1 MYRIFLVE
9 DDETIAKLV
18 RRHLEKWD
26 YDVHVVQKF
35 DAVMSE
41 FASFDPQLVLMDIGL
56 PFYNGY
62 HWCTEIRRVSKV
74 PVVFLSSAADNM
86 NIVMAVSMGADD
98 FIAKPFDLDVLT
110 VKIQAIIRR
119 CYDFGA
125 NNSVLEHNGA
135 MLNIS
140 DATITY
146 DDKRLELTKNEL
158 KILQTLFDN
167 KERIVSRSLLMEKL
181 WESDAYVDE
190 NTLSVNVNRLRKKL
204 DSIGLESFIVTKK
217 GLGYRLGW
225 EVMAKIQNKPH
236 LTNFIKQNYI
246 WILMIVT
253 MSCIHLL
260 YMYLIGAR
268 KQDLVYAAVLDAILL
283 LITVLVGFFRYS
295 SKVKALSNALKR
307 PVEEQAQLPEAT
319 DDVEILYHG
328 LLENQSIARSESESS
343 AAIRQSQMRDYYSM
357 WVHQIKT
364 PISAMKLLLEA
375 EREELGQLI
384 CDDEQSQCQ
393 TADRTGGNIG
403 AAGLNAALKQ
413 QAVLTELSD
422 NMDSLE
428 DELFRIE
435 EYVSMALQYQRV
447 SSTENDFVLEKVSVD
462 GVIRDTIKKY
472 AKIMIRRH
480 IGINYSGTGQKV
492 YTDGKW
498 LAFMLEQILSNAI
511 KYTPHGVVT
520 IETAEEKD
528 RFFITIKDTGI
539 GIKAEDLPRV
549 FEKGY
554 TGYNGHADKKATGIG
569 LYLCRQMADKLGHT
583 IRMESEI
590 GKGTKVWIGFDLDY
604 ADVRD

>member
-1 MYRIFLVE
+1 
-9 DDETIAKLV
+9 
-18 RRHLEKWD
+18 
-26 YDVHVVQKF
+26 
-35 DAVMSE
+35 
-41 FASFDPQLVLMDIGL
+41 
-56 PFYNGY
+56 
-62 HWCTEIRRVSKV
+62 
-74 PVVFLSSAADNM
+74 
-86 NIVMAVSMGADD
+86 
-98 FIAKPFDLDVLT
+98 
-110 VKIQAIIRR
+110 
-119 CYDFGA
+119 
-125 NNSVLEHNGA
+125 
-135 MLNIS
+135 
-140 DATITY
+140 
-146 DDKRLELTKNEL
+146 
-158 KILQTLFDN
+158 
-167 KERIVSRSLLMEKL
+167 
-181 WESDAYVDE
+181 
-190 NTLSVNVNRLRKKL
+190 
-204 DSIGLESFIVTKK
+204 
-217 GLGYRLGW
+217 
-225 EVMAKIQNKPH
+225 MAKIQNKPH
-236 LTNFIKQNYI
+236 LTNFIKRNYI

-319 DDVEILYHG
+319 DDVEILYHR

-364 PISAMKLLLEA
+364 PISAMKLLLEV

-384 CDDEQSQCQ
+384 CDDEQSQY
-393 TADRTGGNIG
+393 
-403 AAGLNAALKQ
+403 L
-413 QAVLTELSD
+413 LSD
-422 NMDSLE
+422 NMDSFE

-480 IGINYSGTGQKV
+480 IGINYSGTGQDV

-511 KYTPHGVVT
+511 KYTPQGGVT
-520 IETAEEKD
+520 IETAEEKTG
-528 RFFITIKDTGI
+528 FFITIKDTGI

-604 ADVRD
+604 SDVRD

>member
-1 MYRIFLVE
+1 
-9 DDETIAKLV
+9 
-18 RRHLEKWD
+18 
-26 YDVHVVQKF
+26 
-35 DAVMSE
+35 
-41 FASFDPQLVLMDIGL
+41 
-56 PFYNGY
+56 
-62 HWCTEIRRVSKV
+62 
-74 PVVFLSSAADNM
+74 
-86 NIVMAVSMGADD
+86 
-98 FIAKPFDLDVLT
+98 
-110 VKIQAIIRR
+110 
-119 CYDFGA
+119 
-125 NNSVLEHNGA
+125 
-135 MLNIS
+135 
-140 DATITY
+140 
-146 DDKRLELTKNEL
+146 
-158 KILQTLFDN
+158 
-167 KERIVSRSLLMEKL
+167 
-181 WESDAYVDE
+181 
-190 NTLSVNVNRLRKKL
+190 
-204 DSIGLESFIVTKK
+204 
-217 GLGYRLGW
+217 
-225 EVMAKIQNKPH
+225 MAKIQNKPH

-319 DDVEILYHG
+319 DDVEMLYHG

-364 PISAMKLLLEA
+364 PISAMKLLLEGQSG
-375 EREELGQLI
+375 RSLGSLI
-384 CDDEQSQCQ
+384 CDDEQSQCHIG
-393 TADRTGGNIG
+393 DMTGGNIG
-403 AAGLNAALKQ
+403 AALKQ
-413 QAVLTELSD
+413 QAALTELSD
-422 NMDSLE
+422 NVASFE

-472 AKIMIRRH
+472 AKIMIRKH
-480 IGINYSGTGQKV
+480 IGIDYSGTGQEV

-590 GKGTKVWIGFDLDY
+590 GKGTKVWIGFELDY

>member
-1 MYRIFLVE
+1 
-9 DDETIAKLV
+9 
-18 RRHLEKWD
+18 
-26 YDVHVVQKF
+26 
-35 DAVMSE
+35 
-41 FASFDPQLVLMDIGL
+41 
-56 PFYNGY
+56 
-62 HWCTEIRRVSKV
+62 
-74 PVVFLSSAADNM
+74 
-86 NIVMAVSMGADD
+86 
-98 FIAKPFDLDVLT
+98 
-110 VKIQAIIRR
+110 
-119 CYDFGA
+119 
-125 NNSVLEHNGA
+125 
-135 MLNIS
+135 
-140 DATITY
+140 
-146 DDKRLELTKNEL
+146 
-158 KILQTLFDN
+158 
-167 KERIVSRSLLMEKL
+167 
-181 WESDAYVDE
+181 
-190 NTLSVNVNRLRKKL
+190 
-204 DSIGLESFIVTKK
+204 
-217 GLGYRLGW
+217 
-225 EVMAKIQNKPH
+225 MAKTQNKPH

-268 KQDLVYAAVLDAILL
+268 KQDLVYAAVLDAVLL

-307 PVEEQAQLPEAT
+307 PVGEQAQLPEAT
-319 DDVEILYHG
+319 GDVEILYHR

-384 CDDEQSQCQ
+384 CDDEQSQY
-393 TADRTGGNIG
+393 
-403 AAGLNAALKQ
+403 L
-413 QAVLTELSD
+413 LSD
-422 NMDSLE
+422 NMDSFE

-480 IGINYSGTGQKV
+480 IGINYSGTGQEV

-511 KYTPHGVVT
+511 KYTPQGFVT

-604 ADVRD
+604 SDVRD

>member
-1 MYRIFLVE
+1 
-9 DDETIAKLV
+9 
-18 RRHLEKWD
+18 
-26 YDVHVVQKF
+26 
-35 DAVMSE
+35 
-41 FASFDPQLVLMDIGL
+41 
-56 PFYNGY
+56 
-62 HWCTEIRRVSKV
+62 
-74 PVVFLSSAADNM
+74 
-86 NIVMAVSMGADD
+86 
-98 FIAKPFDLDVLT
+98 
-110 VKIQAIIRR
+110 
-119 CYDFGA
+119 
-125 NNSVLEHNGA
+125 
-135 MLNIS
+135 
-140 DATITY
+140 
-146 DDKRLELTKNEL
+146 
-158 KILQTLFDN
+158 
-167 KERIVSRSLLMEKL
+167 
-181 WESDAYVDE
+181 
-190 NTLSVNVNRLRKKL
+190 
-204 DSIGLESFIVTKK
+204 
-217 GLGYRLGW
+217 
-225 EVMAKIQNKPH
+225 
-236 LTNFIKQNYI
+236 
-246 WILMIVT
+246 MIVT

-307 PVEEQAQLPEAT
+307 PVEEQAKLPEAT
-319 DDVEILYHG
+319 DDVEMLYHR
-328 LLENQSIARSESESS
+328 LLENQSIARSEAESS

-357 WVHQIKT
+357 WVHQIKN

-375 EREELGQLI
+375 EREELGLLI
-384 CDDEQSQCQ
+384 CDEE
-393 TADRTGGNIG
+393 
-403 AAGLNAALKQ
+403 Q
-413 QAVLTELSD
+413 QASLKEVSD
-422 NMDSLE
+422 NVASFE

-480 IGINYSGTGQKV
+480 IGINYSGTGQEV

-511 KYTPHGVVT
+511 KYTPQGFVT

-604 ADVRD
+604 ADTRD

>member
-1 MYRIFLVE
+1 
-9 DDETIAKLV
+9 
-18 RRHLEKWD
+18 
-26 YDVHVVQKF
+26 
-35 DAVMSE
+35 
-41 FASFDPQLVLMDIGL
+41 
-56 PFYNGY
+56 
-62 HWCTEIRRVSKV
+62 
-74 PVVFLSSAADNM
+74 
-86 NIVMAVSMGADD
+86 
-98 FIAKPFDLDVLT
+98 
-110 VKIQAIIRR
+110 
-119 CYDFGA
+119 
-125 NNSVLEHNGA
+125 
-135 MLNIS
+135 
-140 DATITY
+140 
-146 DDKRLELTKNEL
+146 
-158 KILQTLFDN
+158 
-167 KERIVSRSLLMEKL
+167 
-181 WESDAYVDE
+181 
-190 NTLSVNVNRLRKKL
+190 
-204 DSIGLESFIVTKK
+204 
-217 GLGYRLGW
+217 
-225 EVMAKIQNKPH
+225 
-236 LTNFIKQNYI
+236 
-246 WILMIVT
+246 MIVT

-319 DDVEILYHG
+319 DDVEILYHR

-384 CDDEQSQCQ
+384 CDDEQSQY
-393 TADRTGGNIG
+393 
-403 AAGLNAALKQ
+403 L
-413 QAVLTELSD
+413 LSD
-422 NMDSLE
+422 NMDSFE

-480 IGINYSGTGQKV
+480 IGINYSGTGQEV

-511 KYTPHGVVT
+511 KYTPQGFVT

-590 GKGTKVWIGFDLDY
+590 GKGTKVWIGFELDY

>member
-1 MYRIFLVE
+1 
-9 DDETIAKLV
+9 
-18 RRHLEKWD
+18 
-26 YDVHVVQKF
+26 
-35 DAVMSE
+35 
-41 FASFDPQLVLMDIGL
+41 
-56 PFYNGY
+56 
-62 HWCTEIRRVSKV
+62 
-74 PVVFLSSAADNM
+74 
-86 NIVMAVSMGADD
+86 
-98 FIAKPFDLDVLT
+98 
-110 VKIQAIIRR
+110 
-119 CYDFGA
+119 
-125 NNSVLEHNGA
+125 
-135 MLNIS
+135 
-140 DATITY
+140 
-146 DDKRLELTKNEL
+146 
-158 KILQTLFDN
+158 
-167 KERIVSRSLLMEKL
+167 
-181 WESDAYVDE
+181 
-190 NTLSVNVNRLRKKL
+190 
-204 DSIGLESFIVTKK
+204 
-217 GLGYRLGW
+217 
-225 EVMAKIQNKPH
+225 MAKIQNKPY

-268 KQDLVYAAVLDAILL
+268 KQDVVYAAVLDAILL

-319 DDVEILYHG
+319 DDVEMLYQR

-364 PISAMKLLLEA
+364 PISAMKLLLEV

-384 CDDEQSQCQ
+384 CDDEQSQY
-393 TADRTGGNIG
+393 
-403 AAGLNAALKQ
+403 L
-413 QAVLTELSD
+413 LSD
-422 NMDSLE
+422 NMDSFE

-480 IGINYSGTGQKV
+480 IGINYSGTGQEV

-511 KYTPHGVVT
+511 KYTPQGVVT

-604 ADVRD
+604 SDVRD

>member
-1 MYRIFLVE
+1 
-9 DDETIAKLV
+9 
-18 RRHLEKWD
+18 
-26 YDVHVVQKF
+26 
-35 DAVMSE
+35 
-41 FASFDPQLVLMDIGL
+41 
-56 PFYNGY
+56 
-62 HWCTEIRRVSKV
+62 
-74 PVVFLSSAADNM
+74 
-86 NIVMAVSMGADD
+86 
-98 FIAKPFDLDVLT
+98 
-110 VKIQAIIRR
+110 
-119 CYDFGA
+119 
-125 NNSVLEHNGA
+125 
-135 MLNIS
+135 
-140 DATITY
+140 
-146 DDKRLELTKNEL
+146 
-158 KILQTLFDN
+158 
-167 KERIVSRSLLMEKL
+167 
-181 WESDAYVDE
+181 
-190 NTLSVNVNRLRKKL
+190 
-204 DSIGLESFIVTKK
+204 
-217 GLGYRLGW
+217 
-225 EVMAKIQNKPH
+225 
-236 LTNFIKQNYI
+236 
-246 WILMIVT
+246 MIVT

-319 DDVEILYHG
+319 DDVEILYHR

-375 EREELGQLI
+375 EREELGLLI
-384 CDDEQSQCQ
+384 CDEE
-393 TADRTGGNIG
+393 
-403 AAGLNAALKQ
+403 Q
-413 QAVLTELSD
+413 QASLKELSD
-422 NMDSLE
+422 NVASFE

-447 SSTENDFVLEKVSVD
+447 SSIENDFVLEKVSVD

-480 IGINYSGTGQKV
+480 IGINYSGTGQVV

-511 KYTPHGVVT
+511 KYTPQGVVT

-604 ADVRD
+604 ADTRD

>member
-1 MYRIFLVE
+1 
-9 DDETIAKLV
+9 
-18 RRHLEKWD
+18 
-26 YDVHVVQKF
+26 
-35 DAVMSE
+35 
-41 FASFDPQLVLMDIGL
+41 
-56 PFYNGY
+56 
-62 HWCTEIRRVSKV
+62 
-74 PVVFLSSAADNM
+74 
-86 NIVMAVSMGADD
+86 
-98 FIAKPFDLDVLT
+98 
-110 VKIQAIIRR
+110 
-119 CYDFGA
+119 
-125 NNSVLEHNGA
+125 
-135 MLNIS
+135 
-140 DATITY
+140 
-146 DDKRLELTKNEL
+146 
-158 KILQTLFDN
+158 
-167 KERIVSRSLLMEKL
+167 
-181 WESDAYVDE
+181 
-190 NTLSVNVNRLRKKL
+190 
-204 DSIGLESFIVTKK
+204 
-217 GLGYRLGW
+217 
-225 EVMAKIQNKPH
+225 MAKTQNKPH

-307 PVEEQAQLPEAT
+307 PVEEQAKLLEAT
-319 DDVEILYHG
+319 DDVEILYHR

-364 PISAMKLLLEA
+364 PISAMKLLLEV
-375 EREELGQLI
+375 EREELGQII
-384 CDDEQSQCQ
+384 CDDEQSQY
-393 TADRTGGNIG
+393 
-403 AAGLNAALKQ
+403 L
-413 QAVLTELSD
+413 LSD
-422 NMDSLE
+422 NMDSFE

-480 IGINYSGTGQKV
+480 IGINYSGTGQEV

-511 KYTPHGVVT
+511 KYTPQGFVT

-604 ADVRD
+604 ADTRD

>member
-1 MYRIFLVE
+1 
-9 DDETIAKLV
+9 
-18 RRHLEKWD
+18 
-26 YDVHVVQKF
+26 
-35 DAVMSE
+35 
-41 FASFDPQLVLMDIGL
+41 
-56 PFYNGY
+56 
-62 HWCTEIRRVSKV
+62 
-74 PVVFLSSAADNM
+74 
-86 NIVMAVSMGADD
+86 
-98 FIAKPFDLDVLT
+98 
-110 VKIQAIIRR
+110 
-119 CYDFGA
+119 
-125 NNSVLEHNGA
+125 
-135 MLNIS
+135 
-140 DATITY
+140 
-146 DDKRLELTKNEL
+146 
-158 KILQTLFDN
+158 
-167 KERIVSRSLLMEKL
+167 
-181 WESDAYVDE
+181 
-190 NTLSVNVNRLRKKL
+190 
-204 DSIGLESFIVTKK
+204 
-217 GLGYRLGW
+217 
-225 EVMAKIQNKPH
+225 
-236 LTNFIKQNYI
+236 
-246 WILMIVT
+246 MIVT

-268 KQDLVYAAVLDAILL
+268 KQDVVYAAVLDAILL

-307 PVEEQAQLPEAT
+307 PLEEQAQLPEAT
-319 DDVEILYHG
+319 DDVEILYHR

-384 CDDEQSQCQ
+384 CDDEQSQY
-393 TADRTGGNIG
+393 
-403 AAGLNAALKQ
+403 L
-413 QAVLTELSD
+413 LSD
-422 NMDSLE
+422 NMDSFE

-480 IGINYSGTGQKV
+480 IGINYSGTGQEI

-511 KYTPHGVVT
+511 KYTPQGVVT

>member
-1 MYRIFLVE
+1 
-9 DDETIAKLV
+9 
-18 RRHLEKWD
+18 
-26 YDVHVVQKF
+26 
-35 DAVMSE
+35 
-41 FASFDPQLVLMDIGL
+41 
-56 PFYNGY
+56 
-62 HWCTEIRRVSKV
+62 
-74 PVVFLSSAADNM
+74 
-86 NIVMAVSMGADD
+86 
-98 FIAKPFDLDVLT
+98 
-110 VKIQAIIRR
+110 
-119 CYDFGA
+119 
-125 NNSVLEHNGA
+125 
-135 MLNIS
+135 
-140 DATITY
+140 
-146 DDKRLELTKNEL
+146 
-158 KILQTLFDN
+158 
-167 KERIVSRSLLMEKL
+167 
-181 WESDAYVDE
+181 
-190 NTLSVNVNRLRKKL
+190 
-204 DSIGLESFIVTKK
+204 
-217 GLGYRLGW
+217 
-225 EVMAKIQNKPH
+225 
-236 LTNFIKQNYI
+236 
-246 WILMIVT
+246 MIVT

-268 KQDLVYAAVLDAILL
+268 KQDVVYAAVLDAILL

-295 SKVKALSNALKR
+295 SKVKALSNALER

-319 DDVEILYHG
+319 DDVEILYQR

-375 EREELGQLI
+375 EREELGLLI
-384 CDDEQSQCQ
+384 CDEE
-393 TADRTGGNIG
+393 
-403 AAGLNAALKQ
+403 Q
-413 QAVLTELSD
+413 QASLKELSD
-422 NMDSLE
+422 NVASFE

-462 GVIRDTIKKY
+462 GVIRDAIKKY

-480 IGINYSGTGQKV
+480 IGINYSGTGQEV

-511 KYTPHGVVT
+511 KYTPQGFVT

-604 ADVRD
+604 ADTRD

>member
-1 MYRIFLVE
+1 
-9 DDETIAKLV
+9 
-18 RRHLEKWD
+18 
-26 YDVHVVQKF
+26 
-35 DAVMSE
+35 
-41 FASFDPQLVLMDIGL
+41 
-56 PFYNGY
+56 
-62 HWCTEIRRVSKV
+62 
-74 PVVFLSSAADNM
+74 
-86 NIVMAVSMGADD
+86 
-98 FIAKPFDLDVLT
+98 
-110 VKIQAIIRR
+110 
-119 CYDFGA
+119 
-125 NNSVLEHNGA
+125 
-135 MLNIS
+135 
-140 DATITY
+140 
-146 DDKRLELTKNEL
+146 
-158 KILQTLFDN
+158 
-167 KERIVSRSLLMEKL
+167 
-181 WESDAYVDE
+181 
-190 NTLSVNVNRLRKKL
+190 
-204 DSIGLESFIVTKK
+204 
-217 GLGYRLGW
+217 
-225 EVMAKIQNKPH
+225 MAKIQNKPH

-295 SKVKALSNALKR
+295 SKVKALSNALNR

-319 DDVEILYHG
+319 DDVEILYHR

-384 CDDEQSQCQ
+384 CDDEQSQCHIGNM
-393 TADRTGGNIG
+393 TGGNIG

-422 NMDSLE
+422 NMDSFE

-480 IGINYSGTGQKV
+480 IGINYSGTGQVV

-511 KYTPHGVVT
+511 KYTPKGSKICIRGMKCNGKAQICV
-520 IETAEEKD
+520 ED
-528 RFFITIKDTGI
+528 NGPGI
-539 GIKAEDLPRV
+539 ADEMKPYI
-549 FEKGY
+549 FEMFY
-554 TGYNGHADKKATGIG
+554 TGKSTIADSQRSLG
-569 LYLCRQMADKLGHT
+569 LGLSLCQSIIEAHDGRLLLTDNTPRGCIFTFTLPL
-583 IRMESEI
+583 SEV
-590 GKGTKVWIGFDLDY
+590 TLNE
-604 ADVRD
+604 

>member
-1 MYRIFLVE
+1 
-9 DDETIAKLV
+9 
-18 RRHLEKWD
+18 
-26 YDVHVVQKF
+26 
-35 DAVMSE
+35 
-41 FASFDPQLVLMDIGL
+41 
-56 PFYNGY
+56 
-62 HWCTEIRRVSKV
+62 
-74 PVVFLSSAADNM
+74 
-86 NIVMAVSMGADD
+86 
-98 FIAKPFDLDVLT
+98 
-110 VKIQAIIRR
+110 
-119 CYDFGA
+119 
-125 NNSVLEHNGA
+125 
-135 MLNIS
+135 
-140 DATITY
+140 
-146 DDKRLELTKNEL
+146 
-158 KILQTLFDN
+158 
-167 KERIVSRSLLMEKL
+167 
-181 WESDAYVDE
+181 
-190 NTLSVNVNRLRKKL
+190 
-204 DSIGLESFIVTKK
+204 
-217 GLGYRLGW
+217 
-225 EVMAKIQNKPH
+225 MAKTQNKPY

-295 SKVKALSNALKR
+295 SKVKALSNALKL

-319 DDVEILYHG
+319 DDVEILYHR

-364 PISAMKLLLEA
+364 PISAMKLLLEV

-384 CDDEQSQCQ
+384 CDDEQSQY
-393 TADRTGGNIG
+393 
-403 AAGLNAALKQ
+403 L
-413 QAVLTELSD
+413 LSD
-422 NMDSLE
+422 NMDSFE

-480 IGINYSGTGQKV
+480 IGINYSGTGQEV

-511 KYTPHGVVT
+511 KYTPQGFVT

-604 ADVRD
+604 ADTRD

>member
-1 MYRIFLVE
+1 
-9 DDETIAKLV
+9 
-18 RRHLEKWD
+18 
-26 YDVHVVQKF
+26 
-35 DAVMSE
+35 
-41 FASFDPQLVLMDIGL
+41 
-56 PFYNGY
+56 
-62 HWCTEIRRVSKV
+62 
-74 PVVFLSSAADNM
+74 
-86 NIVMAVSMGADD
+86 
-98 FIAKPFDLDVLT
+98 
-110 VKIQAIIRR
+110 
-119 CYDFGA
+119 
-125 NNSVLEHNGA
+125 
-135 MLNIS
+135 
-140 DATITY
+140 
-146 DDKRLELTKNEL
+146 
-158 KILQTLFDN
+158 
-167 KERIVSRSLLMEKL
+167 
-181 WESDAYVDE
+181 
-190 NTLSVNVNRLRKKL
+190 
-204 DSIGLESFIVTKK
+204 
-217 GLGYRLGW
+217 
-225 EVMAKIQNKPH
+225 MAKTQNKPH

-268 KQDLVYAAVLDAILL
+268 KQDVVYAAVLDAILL

-295 SKVKALSNALKR
+295 SKVKALSNALER

-319 DDVEILYHG
+319 DDVEILYQR

-375 EREELGQLI
+375 ERDELGLFI
-384 CDDEQSQCQ
+384 CDEE
-393 TADRTGGNIG
+393 
-403 AAGLNAALKQ
+403 Q
-413 QAVLTELSD
+413 QASLKELSD
-422 NMDSLE
+422 NVASFE

>member
-1 MYRIFLVE
+1 
-9 DDETIAKLV
+9 
-18 RRHLEKWD
+18 
-26 YDVHVVQKF
+26 
-35 DAVMSE
+35 
-41 FASFDPQLVLMDIGL
+41 
-56 PFYNGY
+56 
-62 HWCTEIRRVSKV
+62 
-74 PVVFLSSAADNM
+74 
-86 NIVMAVSMGADD
+86 
-98 FIAKPFDLDVLT
+98 
-110 VKIQAIIRR
+110 
-119 CYDFGA
+119 
-125 NNSVLEHNGA
+125 
-135 MLNIS
+135 
-140 DATITY
+140 
-146 DDKRLELTKNEL
+146 
-158 KILQTLFDN
+158 
-167 KERIVSRSLLMEKL
+167 
-181 WESDAYVDE
+181 
-190 NTLSVNVNRLRKKL
+190 
-204 DSIGLESFIVTKK
+204 
-217 GLGYRLGW
+217 
-225 EVMAKIQNKPH
+225 
-236 LTNFIKQNYI
+236 
-246 WILMIVT
+246 MIVT

-319 DDVEILYHG
+319 DDVEILYHR

-375 EREELGQLI
+375 EREDLGQLI
-384 CDDEQSQCQ
+384 CDDEQSQC
-393 TADRTGGNIG
+393 
-403 AAGLNAALKQ
+403 L
-413 QAVLTELSD
+413 LSD
-422 NMDSLE
+422 NMDSFE

-480 IGINYSGTGQKV
+480 IGMNYSGTVQEV

-498 LAFMLEQILSNAI
+498 LAFILEQLLSNAI
-511 KYTPHGVVT
+511 KYTPQGFVK

>member
-1 MYRIFLVE
+1 
-9 DDETIAKLV
+9 
-18 RRHLEKWD
+18 
-26 YDVHVVQKF
+26 
-35 DAVMSE
+35 
-41 FASFDPQLVLMDIGL
+41 
-56 PFYNGY
+56 
-62 HWCTEIRRVSKV
+62 
-74 PVVFLSSAADNM
+74 
-86 NIVMAVSMGADD
+86 
-98 FIAKPFDLDVLT
+98 
-110 VKIQAIIRR
+110 
-119 CYDFGA
+119 
-125 NNSVLEHNGA
+125 
-135 MLNIS
+135 
-140 DATITY
+140 
-146 DDKRLELTKNEL
+146 
-158 KILQTLFDN
+158 
-167 KERIVSRSLLMEKL
+167 
-181 WESDAYVDE
+181 
-190 NTLSVNVNRLRKKL
+190 
-204 DSIGLESFIVTKK
+204 
-217 GLGYRLGW
+217 
-225 EVMAKIQNKPH
+225 MAKIQNKPH

-319 DDVEILYHG
+319 DDVEILYHR

-357 WVHQIKT
+357 WVHQIKN
-364 PISAMKLLLEA
+364 PISAMKLLLDA
-375 EREELGQLI
+375 EREELGLLI
-384 CDDEQSQCQ
+384 CDEE
-393 TADRTGGNIG
+393 
-403 AAGLNAALKQ
+403 Q
-413 QAVLTELSD
+413 QASLKEVSD
-422 NMDSLE
+422 NVASFE

-480 IGINYSGTGQKV
+480 IGINYSGTGQEV

-511 KYTPHGVVT
+511 KYTPQGFVT

-604 ADVRD
+604 ADTRD

>member
-1 MYRIFLVE
+1 
-9 DDETIAKLV
+9 
-18 RRHLEKWD
+18 
-26 YDVHVVQKF
+26 
-35 DAVMSE
+35 
-41 FASFDPQLVLMDIGL
+41 
-56 PFYNGY
+56 
-62 HWCTEIRRVSKV
+62 
-74 PVVFLSSAADNM
+74 
-86 NIVMAVSMGADD
+86 
-98 FIAKPFDLDVLT
+98 
-110 VKIQAIIRR
+110 
-119 CYDFGA
+119 
-125 NNSVLEHNGA
+125 
-135 MLNIS
+135 
-140 DATITY
+140 
-146 DDKRLELTKNEL
+146 
-158 KILQTLFDN
+158 
-167 KERIVSRSLLMEKL
+167 
-181 WESDAYVDE
+181 
-190 NTLSVNVNRLRKKL
+190 
-204 DSIGLESFIVTKK
+204 
-217 GLGYRLGW
+217 
-225 EVMAKIQNKPH
+225 
-236 LTNFIKQNYI
+236 
-246 WILMIVT
+246 MIVT

-268 KQDLVYAAVLDAILL
+268 KQDVVYAAVLDAILL
-283 LITVLVGFFRYS
+283 LIIVLVGFFRYS
-295 SKVKALSNALKR
+295 SKVKALSNALER

-319 DDVEILYHG
+319 DDVEMLYHR

-384 CDDEQSQCQ
+384 CDDEQSQY
-393 TADRTGGNIG
+393 
-403 AAGLNAALKQ
+403 L
-413 QAVLTELSD
+413 LSD
-422 NMDSLE
+422 NMDSFE

-480 IGINYSGTGQKV
+480 IGINYSGTGQEV

-498 LAFMLEQILSNAI
+498 LAFILEQILSNAI
-511 KYTPHGVVT
+511 KYTPQGFVT

-528 RFFITIKDTGI
+528 RFFITVKDTGI

-583 IRMESEI
+583 IRMESEL

-604 ADVRD
+604 ADTRD

>member
-1 MYRIFLVE
+1 
-9 DDETIAKLV
+9 
-18 RRHLEKWD
+18 
-26 YDVHVVQKF
+26 
-35 DAVMSE
+35 
-41 FASFDPQLVLMDIGL
+41 
-56 PFYNGY
+56 
-62 HWCTEIRRVSKV
+62 
-74 PVVFLSSAADNM
+74 
-86 NIVMAVSMGADD
+86 
-98 FIAKPFDLDVLT
+98 
-110 VKIQAIIRR
+110 
-119 CYDFGA
+119 
-125 NNSVLEHNGA
+125 
-135 MLNIS
+135 
-140 DATITY
+140 
-146 DDKRLELTKNEL
+146 
-158 KILQTLFDN
+158 
-167 KERIVSRSLLMEKL
+167 
-181 WESDAYVDE
+181 
-190 NTLSVNVNRLRKKL
+190 
-204 DSIGLESFIVTKK
+204 
-217 GLGYRLGW
+217 
-225 EVMAKIQNKPH
+225 
-236 LTNFIKQNYI
+236 
-246 WILMIVT
+246 MIVT

-268 KQDLVYAAVLDAILL
+268 KQDVVYAAVLDAMIII
-283 LITVLVGFFRYS
+283 ITVLAGFLGYS
-295 SKVKALSNALKR
+295 SKVKALSNALER

-319 DDVEILYHG
+319 DDVEMLYHR
-328 LLENQSIARSESESS
+328 LLENQSIARNESESS

-375 EREELGQLI
+375 EREELGQLM
-384 CDDEQSQCQ
+384 CDDEQSQC
-393 TADRTGGNIG
+393 
-403 AAGLNAALKQ
+403 L
-413 QAVLTELSD
+413 LSD
-422 NMDSLE
+422 NMNSFE

-480 IGINYSGTGQKV
+480 IGMNYSGTVQEV

-498 LAFMLEQILSNAI
+498 LAFILEQLLSNAI
-511 KYTPHGVVT
+511 KYTPQGVVT

-604 ADVRD
+604 ADTRD

>member
-1 MYRIFLVE
+1 
-9 DDETIAKLV
+9 
-18 RRHLEKWD
+18 
-26 YDVHVVQKF
+26 
-35 DAVMSE
+35 
-41 FASFDPQLVLMDIGL
+41 
-56 PFYNGY
+56 
-62 HWCTEIRRVSKV
+62 
-74 PVVFLSSAADNM
+74 
-86 NIVMAVSMGADD
+86 
-98 FIAKPFDLDVLT
+98 
-110 VKIQAIIRR
+110 
-119 CYDFGA
+119 
-125 NNSVLEHNGA
+125 
-135 MLNIS
+135 
-140 DATITY
+140 
-146 DDKRLELTKNEL
+146 
-158 KILQTLFDN
+158 
-167 KERIVSRSLLMEKL
+167 
-181 WESDAYVDE
+181 
-190 NTLSVNVNRLRKKL
+190 
-204 DSIGLESFIVTKK
+204 
-217 GLGYRLGW
+217 
-225 EVMAKIQNKPH
+225 
-236 LTNFIKQNYI
+236 
-246 WILMIVT
+246 MIVT

-268 KQDLVYAAVLDAILL
+268 KQDVVYAAVLDAMIII
-283 LITVLVGFFRYS
+283 ITVLAGFLGYS
-295 SKVKALSNALKR
+295 SKVKALSNALER
-307 PVEEQAQLPEAT
+307 PVEEQAQLPEAA
-319 DDVEILYHG
+319 DDVEILYHR

-375 EREELGQLI
+375 EREELGQLM
-384 CDDEQSQCQ
+384 CDDEQSQC
-393 TADRTGGNIG
+393 
-403 AAGLNAALKQ
+403 L
-413 QAVLTELSD
+413 LSD
-422 NMDSLE
+422 NMDSFE

-480 IGINYSGTGQKV
+480 IGMNYSGTAQEV

-511 KYTPHGVVT
+511 KYTPQGVVT
-520 IETAEEKD
+520 IETAEEKY

-604 ADVRD
+604 ADTRD

>member
-1 MYRIFLVE
+1 
-9 DDETIAKLV
+9 
-18 RRHLEKWD
+18 
-26 YDVHVVQKF
+26 
-35 DAVMSE
+35 
-41 FASFDPQLVLMDIGL
+41 
-56 PFYNGY
+56 
-62 HWCTEIRRVSKV
+62 
-74 PVVFLSSAADNM
+74 
-86 NIVMAVSMGADD
+86 
-98 FIAKPFDLDVLT
+98 
-110 VKIQAIIRR
+110 
-119 CYDFGA
+119 
-125 NNSVLEHNGA
+125 
-135 MLNIS
+135 
-140 DATITY
+140 
-146 DDKRLELTKNEL
+146 
-158 KILQTLFDN
+158 
-167 KERIVSRSLLMEKL
+167 
-181 WESDAYVDE
+181 
-190 NTLSVNVNRLRKKL
+190 
-204 DSIGLESFIVTKK
+204 
-217 GLGYRLGW
+217 
-225 EVMAKIQNKPH
+225 
-236 LTNFIKQNYI
+236 
-246 WILMIVT
+246 MIVT

-319 DDVEILYHG
+319 DDVEILYHR

-384 CDDEQSQCQ
+384 CDDEQSQY
-393 TADRTGGNIG
+393 
-403 AAGLNAALKQ
+403 L
-413 QAVLTELSD
+413 LSD
-422 NMDSLE
+422 NMDSFE

-480 IGINYSGTGQKV
+480 IGINYSGTGQEV

>member
-1 MYRIFLVE
+1 
-9 DDETIAKLV
+9 
-18 RRHLEKWD
+18 
-26 YDVHVVQKF
+26 
-35 DAVMSE
+35 
-41 FASFDPQLVLMDIGL
+41 
-56 PFYNGY
+56 
-62 HWCTEIRRVSKV
+62 
-74 PVVFLSSAADNM
+74 
-86 NIVMAVSMGADD
+86 
-98 FIAKPFDLDVLT
+98 
-110 VKIQAIIRR
+110 
-119 CYDFGA
+119 
-125 NNSVLEHNGA
+125 
-135 MLNIS
+135 
-140 DATITY
+140 
-146 DDKRLELTKNEL
+146 
-158 KILQTLFDN
+158 
-167 KERIVSRSLLMEKL
+167 
-181 WESDAYVDE
+181 
-190 NTLSVNVNRLRKKL
+190 
-204 DSIGLESFIVTKK
+204 
-217 GLGYRLGW
+217 
-225 EVMAKIQNKPH
+225 
-236 LTNFIKQNYI
+236 
-246 WILMIVT
+246 MIVT

-268 KQDLVYAAVLDAILL
+268 KQDVVYAAVLDAILL
-283 LITVLVGFFRYS
+283 LITALIGFFRYS

-319 DDVEILYHG
+319 DDVEILYHR

-343 AAIRQSQMRDYYSM
+343 AAIRQSRMRDYYSM

-375 EREELGQLI
+375 EREELGLLI
-384 CDDEQSQCQ
+384 CDEE
-393 TADRTGGNIG
+393 
-403 AAGLNAALKQ
+403 Q
-413 QAVLTELSD
+413 QASLKELSD
-422 NMDSLE
+422 NVASFE

-447 SSTENDFVLEKVSVD
+447 SNTENDFVLEKVSVD

-480 IGINYSGTGQKV
+480 IGINYSGTGQVV

-511 KYTPHGVVT
+511 KYTPQGFVT

-604 ADVRD
+604 SDVRD

>member
-1 MYRIFLVE
+1 
-9 DDETIAKLV
+9 
-18 RRHLEKWD
+18 
-26 YDVHVVQKF
+26 
-35 DAVMSE
+35 
-41 FASFDPQLVLMDIGL
+41 
-56 PFYNGY
+56 
-62 HWCTEIRRVSKV
+62 
-74 PVVFLSSAADNM
+74 
-86 NIVMAVSMGADD
+86 
-98 FIAKPFDLDVLT
+98 
-110 VKIQAIIRR
+110 
-119 CYDFGA
+119 
-125 NNSVLEHNGA
+125 
-135 MLNIS
+135 
-140 DATITY
+140 
-146 DDKRLELTKNEL
+146 
-158 KILQTLFDN
+158 
-167 KERIVSRSLLMEKL
+167 
-181 WESDAYVDE
+181 
-190 NTLSVNVNRLRKKL
+190 
-204 DSIGLESFIVTKK
+204 
-217 GLGYRLGW
+217 
-225 EVMAKIQNKPH
+225 
-236 LTNFIKQNYI
+236 
-246 WILMIVT
+246 MIVT

-283 LITVLVGFFRYS
+283 LITALIGFFRYS

-307 PVEEQAQLPEAT
+307 PVEEQAKLPEAT
-319 DDVEILYHG
+319 DDVEMLYHR
-328 LLENQSIARSESESS
+328 LLENQSIARSEAESS

-384 CDDEQSQCQ
+384 CDDEQSQY
-393 TADRTGGNIG
+393 
-403 AAGLNAALKQ
+403 L
-413 QAVLTELSD
+413 LSD
-422 NMDSLE
+422 NMDSFE

-480 IGINYSGTGQKV
+480 IGINYSGTGQEV

-511 KYTPHGVVT
+511 KYTPQGVVT

-604 ADVRD
+604 ADTRD

>member
-1 MYRIFLVE
+1 
-9 DDETIAKLV
+9 
-18 RRHLEKWD
+18 
-26 YDVHVVQKF
+26 
-35 DAVMSE
+35 
-41 FASFDPQLVLMDIGL
+41 
-56 PFYNGY
+56 
-62 HWCTEIRRVSKV
+62 
-74 PVVFLSSAADNM
+74 
-86 NIVMAVSMGADD
+86 
-98 FIAKPFDLDVLT
+98 
-110 VKIQAIIRR
+110 
-119 CYDFGA
+119 
-125 NNSVLEHNGA
+125 
-135 MLNIS
+135 
-140 DATITY
+140 
-146 DDKRLELTKNEL
+146 
-158 KILQTLFDN
+158 
-167 KERIVSRSLLMEKL
+167 
-181 WESDAYVDE
+181 
-190 NTLSVNVNRLRKKL
+190 
-204 DSIGLESFIVTKK
+204 
-217 GLGYRLGW
+217 
-225 EVMAKIQNKPH
+225 MAKTQNKPH

-246 WILMIVT
+246 WILMIIT

-268 KQDLVYAAVLDAILL
+268 KQDVVYAAVLDAILL

-319 DDVEILYHG
+319 DDVEILYHR

-343 AAIRQSQMRDYYSM
+343 AAVRQSRMRDYYSM

-375 EREELGQLI
+375 EREELGQLM
-384 CDDEQSQCQ
+384 CDEE
-393 TADRTGGNIG
+393 
-403 AAGLNAALKQ
+403 Q
-413 QAVLTELSD
+413 QASLKELSD
-422 NMDSLE
+422 NVASFE

-480 IGINYSGTGQKV
+480 IGINYSGTGQVV

-511 KYTPHGVVT
+511 KYTPQGVVT

-604 ADVRD
+604 ADTRD

>member
-1 MYRIFLVE
+1 
-9 DDETIAKLV
+9 
-18 RRHLEKWD
+18 
-26 YDVHVVQKF
+26 
-35 DAVMSE
+35 
-41 FASFDPQLVLMDIGL
+41 
-56 PFYNGY
+56 
-62 HWCTEIRRVSKV
+62 
-74 PVVFLSSAADNM
+74 
-86 NIVMAVSMGADD
+86 
-98 FIAKPFDLDVLT
+98 
-110 VKIQAIIRR
+110 
-119 CYDFGA
+119 
-125 NNSVLEHNGA
+125 
-135 MLNIS
+135 
-140 DATITY
+140 
-146 DDKRLELTKNEL
+146 
-158 KILQTLFDN
+158 
-167 KERIVSRSLLMEKL
+167 
-181 WESDAYVDE
+181 
-190 NTLSVNVNRLRKKL
+190 
-204 DSIGLESFIVTKK
+204 
-217 GLGYRLGW
+217 
-225 EVMAKIQNKPH
+225 
-236 LTNFIKQNYI
+236 
-246 WILMIVT
+246 MIVT

-268 KQDLVYAAVLDAILL
+268 KQDLVYAAVLDAMIII
-283 LITVLVGFFRYS
+283 ITVLAGFLGYS
-295 SKVKALSNALKR
+295 SKVKALSNALER
-307 PVEEQAQLPEAT
+307 PVEEQAQLPEAA
-319 DDVEILYHG
+319 DDVEMLYHR

-375 EREELGQLI
+375 EREELGQLM
-384 CDDEQSQCQ
+384 CDDEQSQC
-393 TADRTGGNIG
+393 
-403 AAGLNAALKQ
+403 L
-413 QAVLTELSD
+413 LSD
-422 NMDSLE
+422 NMNSFE

-480 IGINYSGTGQKV
+480 IGMNYSGTVQEV

-498 LAFMLEQILSNAI
+498 LAFILEQLLSNAI
-511 KYTPHGVVT
+511 KYTPQGFVK
-520 IETAEEKD
+520 IETDKKAN

-604 ADVRD
+604 ADTRD

>member
-1 MYRIFLVE
+1 M
-9 DDETIAKLV
+9 
-18 RRHLEKWD
+18 
-26 YDVHVVQKF
+26 
-35 DAVMSE
+35 
-41 FASFDPQLVLMDIGL
+41 
-56 PFYNGY
+56 
-62 HWCTEIRRVSKV
+62 
-74 PVVFLSSAADNM
+74 
-86 NIVMAVSMGADD
+86 
-98 FIAKPFDLDVLT
+98 
-110 VKIQAIIRR
+110 II
-119 CYDFGA
+119 
-125 NNSVLEHNGA
+125 
-135 MLNIS
+135 
-140 DATITY
+140 
-146 DDKRLELTKNEL
+146 
-158 KILQTLFDN
+158 
-167 KERIVSRSLLMEKL
+167 
-181 WESDAYVDE
+181 
-190 NTLSVNVNRLRKKL
+190 
-204 DSIGLESFIVTKK
+204 
-217 GLGYRLGW
+217 
-225 EVMAKIQNKPH
+225 
-236 LTNFIKQNYI
+236 
-246 WILMIVT
+246 T
-253 MSCIHLL
+253 MSCIHFL

-319 DDVEILYHG
+319 DDVEILYHW

-364 PISAMKLLLEA
+364 PISAMKLLLEV

-384 CDDEQSQCQ
+384 CDDEQSQY
-393 TADRTGGNIG
+393 
-403 AAGLNAALKQ
+403 L
-413 QAVLTELSD
+413 LSD
-422 NMDSLE
+422 NMDSFE

-480 IGINYSGTGQKV
+480 IGINYSGTGQVV

-498 LAFMLEQILSNAI
+498 IAFMLEQILSNAI
-511 KYTPHGVVT
+511 KYTPQGVVT

-604 ADVRD
+604 SDVRD

>member
-1 MYRIFLVE
+1 
-9 DDETIAKLV
+9 
-18 RRHLEKWD
+18 
-26 YDVHVVQKF
+26 
-35 DAVMSE
+35 
-41 FASFDPQLVLMDIGL
+41 
-56 PFYNGY
+56 
-62 HWCTEIRRVSKV
+62 
-74 PVVFLSSAADNM
+74 
-86 NIVMAVSMGADD
+86 
-98 FIAKPFDLDVLT
+98 
-110 VKIQAIIRR
+110 
-119 CYDFGA
+119 
-125 NNSVLEHNGA
+125 
-135 MLNIS
+135 
-140 DATITY
+140 
-146 DDKRLELTKNEL
+146 
-158 KILQTLFDN
+158 
-167 KERIVSRSLLMEKL
+167 
-181 WESDAYVDE
+181 
-190 NTLSVNVNRLRKKL
+190 
-204 DSIGLESFIVTKK
+204 
-217 GLGYRLGW
+217 
-225 EVMAKIQNKPH
+225 
-236 LTNFIKQNYI
+236 
-246 WILMIVT
+246 MIVT

-268 KQDLVYAAVLDAILL
+268 KQDVVYAAVLDAILL

-295 SKVKALSNALKR
+295 SKVKALSNALER

-319 DDVEILYHG
+319 DDVEMLYHR

-375 EREELGQLI
+375 EREELGLLI
-384 CDDEQSQCQ
+384 CDEE
-393 TADRTGGNIG
+393 
-403 AAGLNAALKQ
+403 Q
-413 QAVLTELSD
+413 QASLKELSD
-422 NMDSLE
+422 NVASFE

-480 IGINYSGTGQKV
+480 IGINYSGTGQDV

-511 KYTPHGVVT
+511 KYTPQGVVT

-604 ADVRD
+604 ADTRD

>member
-1 MYRIFLVE
+1 
-9 DDETIAKLV
+9 
-18 RRHLEKWD
+18 
-26 YDVHVVQKF
+26 
-35 DAVMSE
+35 
-41 FASFDPQLVLMDIGL
+41 
-56 PFYNGY
+56 
-62 HWCTEIRRVSKV
+62 
-74 PVVFLSSAADNM
+74 
-86 NIVMAVSMGADD
+86 
-98 FIAKPFDLDVLT
+98 
-110 VKIQAIIRR
+110 
-119 CYDFGA
+119 
-125 NNSVLEHNGA
+125 
-135 MLNIS
+135 
-140 DATITY
+140 
-146 DDKRLELTKNEL
+146 
-158 KILQTLFDN
+158 
-167 KERIVSRSLLMEKL
+167 
-181 WESDAYVDE
+181 
-190 NTLSVNVNRLRKKL
+190 
-204 DSIGLESFIVTKK
+204 
-217 GLGYRLGW
+217 
-225 EVMAKIQNKPH
+225 
-236 LTNFIKQNYI
+236 
-246 WILMIVT
+246 MIVT

-268 KQDLVYAAVLDAILL
+268 KQDMVYAAVLDAILL

-319 DDVEILYHG
+319 DDVEILYHR

-343 AAIRQSQMRDYYSM
+343 AAVRQSRMRDYYSM

-384 CDDEQSQCQ
+384 CDDEQSQY
-393 TADRTGGNIG
+393 
-403 AAGLNAALKQ
+403 L
-413 QAVLTELSD
+413 LSD
-422 NMDSLE
+422 NMDSFE

-480 IGINYSGTGQKV
+480 IGINYSGTGQAV
-492 YTDGKW
+492 YTDEKW

-511 KYTPHGVVT
+511 KYTPQGFVT

-583 IRMESEI
+583 IRMESEL

-604 ADVRD
+604 ADTRD

>member
-1 MYRIFLVE
+1 
-9 DDETIAKLV
+9 
-18 RRHLEKWD
+18 
-26 YDVHVVQKF
+26 
-35 DAVMSE
+35 
-41 FASFDPQLVLMDIGL
+41 
-56 PFYNGY
+56 
-62 HWCTEIRRVSKV
+62 
-74 PVVFLSSAADNM
+74 
-86 NIVMAVSMGADD
+86 
-98 FIAKPFDLDVLT
+98 
-110 VKIQAIIRR
+110 
-119 CYDFGA
+119 
-125 NNSVLEHNGA
+125 
-135 MLNIS
+135 
-140 DATITY
+140 
-146 DDKRLELTKNEL
+146 
-158 KILQTLFDN
+158 
-167 KERIVSRSLLMEKL
+167 
-181 WESDAYVDE
+181 
-190 NTLSVNVNRLRKKL
+190 
-204 DSIGLESFIVTKK
+204 
-217 GLGYRLGW
+217 
-225 EVMAKIQNKPH
+225 
-236 LTNFIKQNYI
+236 
-246 WILMIVT
+246 MIVT

-268 KQDLVYAAVLDAILL
+268 KQDVVYAAVLDAILL

-319 DDVEILYHG
+319 DDVEILYHR

-343 AAIRQSQMRDYYSM
+343 AAVRQSRMRDYYSM

-384 CDDEQSQCQ
+384 CDEE
-393 TADRTGGNIG
+393 
-403 AAGLNAALKQ
+403 Q
-413 QAVLTELSD
+413 QAALTELSG

-462 GVIRDTIKKY
+462 DIIRDTIKKY
-472 AKIMIRRH
+472 AKVMIRRH
-480 IGINYSGTGQKV
+480 IGINYSGTGQEV
-492 YTDGKW
+492 YTDEKW
-498 LAFMLEQILSNAI
+498 LAFILEQILSNAI
-511 KYTPHGVVT
+511 KYTPQGFVT

-583 IRMESEI
+583 IRMESEL

-604 ADVRD
+604 ADTRD

>member
-1 MYRIFLVE
+1 
-9 DDETIAKLV
+9 
-18 RRHLEKWD
+18 
-26 YDVHVVQKF
+26 
-35 DAVMSE
+35 
-41 FASFDPQLVLMDIGL
+41 
-56 PFYNGY
+56 
-62 HWCTEIRRVSKV
+62 
-74 PVVFLSSAADNM
+74 
-86 NIVMAVSMGADD
+86 
-98 FIAKPFDLDVLT
+98 
-110 VKIQAIIRR
+110 
-119 CYDFGA
+119 
-125 NNSVLEHNGA
+125 
-135 MLNIS
+135 
-140 DATITY
+140 
-146 DDKRLELTKNEL
+146 
-158 KILQTLFDN
+158 
-167 KERIVSRSLLMEKL
+167 
-181 WESDAYVDE
+181 
-190 NTLSVNVNRLRKKL
+190 
-204 DSIGLESFIVTKK
+204 
-217 GLGYRLGW
+217 
-225 EVMAKIQNKPH
+225 MAKIQNKPH

-268 KQDLVYAAVLDAILL
+268 KQDVVYAAVLDAMIII
-283 LITVLVGFFRYS
+283 ITVLAGFLGYS
-295 SKVKALSNALKR
+295 SKVKALSNALER
-307 PVEEQAQLPEAT
+307 PVEEQAQLPEAA
-319 DDVEILYHG
+319 DDVEMLYHR

-384 CDDEQSQCQ
+384 CDDEQSQC
-393 TADRTGGNIG
+393 
-403 AAGLNAALKQ
+403 L
-413 QAVLTELSD
+413 LSD
-422 NMDSLE
+422 NMDSFE

-480 IGINYSGTGQKV
+480 IGMNYSGTVQEV

-498 LAFMLEQILSNAI
+498 LAFILEQLLSNAI
-511 KYTPHGVVT
+511 KYTPQGVVT

-604 ADVRD
+604 SDVRD

>member
-1 MYRIFLVE
+1 
-9 DDETIAKLV
+9 
-18 RRHLEKWD
+18 
-26 YDVHVVQKF
+26 
-35 DAVMSE
+35 
-41 FASFDPQLVLMDIGL
+41 
-56 PFYNGY
+56 
-62 HWCTEIRRVSKV
+62 
-74 PVVFLSSAADNM
+74 
-86 NIVMAVSMGADD
+86 
-98 FIAKPFDLDVLT
+98 
-110 VKIQAIIRR
+110 
-119 CYDFGA
+119 
-125 NNSVLEHNGA
+125 
-135 MLNIS
+135 
-140 DATITY
+140 
-146 DDKRLELTKNEL
+146 
-158 KILQTLFDN
+158 
-167 KERIVSRSLLMEKL
+167 
-181 WESDAYVDE
+181 
-190 NTLSVNVNRLRKKL
+190 
-204 DSIGLESFIVTKK
+204 
-217 GLGYRLGW
+217 
-225 EVMAKIQNKPH
+225 
-236 LTNFIKQNYI
+236 
-246 WILMIVT
+246 MIVT

-319 DDVEILYHG
+319 DDVEMLYHR

-375 EREELGQLI
+375 EREALGQLI
-384 CDDEQSQCQ
+384 CDDEQSQCHIG
-393 TADRTGGNIG
+393 DMTGGNIG

-413 QAVLTELSD
+413 QAILTELSD
-422 NMDSLE
+422 NVASFE

-480 IGINYSGTGQKV
+480 IGINYSGTGQEV
-492 YTDGKW
+492 YTDVKW

-511 KYTPHGVVT
+511 KYTPQGFVT

-549 FEKGY
+549 FEKCY

>member
-1 MYRIFLVE
+1 
-9 DDETIAKLV
+9 
-18 RRHLEKWD
+18 
-26 YDVHVVQKF
+26 
-35 DAVMSE
+35 
-41 FASFDPQLVLMDIGL
+41 
-56 PFYNGY
+56 
-62 HWCTEIRRVSKV
+62 
-74 PVVFLSSAADNM
+74 
-86 NIVMAVSMGADD
+86 
-98 FIAKPFDLDVLT
+98 
-110 VKIQAIIRR
+110 
-119 CYDFGA
+119 
-125 NNSVLEHNGA
+125 
-135 MLNIS
+135 
-140 DATITY
+140 
-146 DDKRLELTKNEL
+146 
-158 KILQTLFDN
+158 
-167 KERIVSRSLLMEKL
+167 
-181 WESDAYVDE
+181 
-190 NTLSVNVNRLRKKL
+190 
-204 DSIGLESFIVTKK
+204 
-217 GLGYRLGW
+217 
-225 EVMAKIQNKPH
+225 
-236 LTNFIKQNYI
+236 
-246 WILMIVT
+246 MIVT

-268 KQDLVYAAVLDAILL
+268 KQDVVYAAVLDAILL

-295 SKVKALSNALKR
+295 SKVKVLSNALKR

-319 DDVEILYHG
+319 DDVEMLYQR

-364 PISAMKLLLEA
+364 PISAMKLLLEV

-384 CDDEQSQCQ
+384 CDDEQSQY
-393 TADRTGGNIG
+393 
-403 AAGLNAALKQ
+403 L
-413 QAVLTELSD
+413 LSD
-422 NMDSLE
+422 NMDSFE

-480 IGINYSGTGQKV
+480 IGINYSGTGQEV

-511 KYTPHGVVT
+511 KYTPQGFVT

>member
-41 FASFDPQLVLMDIGL
+41 FASFDPHLVLMDIGL

-204 DSIGLESFIVTKK
+204 DSIGL
-217 GLGYRLGW
+217 
-225 EVMAKIQNKPH
+225 
-236 LTNFIKQNYI
+236 
-246 WILMIVT
+246 
-253 MSCIHLL
+253 
-260 YMYLIGAR
+260 
-268 KQDLVYAAVLDAILL
+268 DAILL

-295 SKVKALSNALKR
+295 SKVKALSDALKR

-319 DDVEILYHG
+319 DDVEILYHR

-384 CDDEQSQCQ
+384 CDDEQSQCHIG
-393 TADRTGGNIG
+393 DMTGGNIG

-422 NMDSLE
+422 NVASFE
-428 DELFRIE
+428 DELFRVE

-480 IGINYSGTGQKV
+480 IGINYSGTGQEV
-492 YTDGKW
+492 YTDVKW

-511 KYTPHGVVT
+511 KYTPQGVVT

-590 GKGTKVWIGFDLDY
+590 GKGTKVWIGVDLDY
-604 ADVRD
+604 ADTRD